1 MVLLGLDTDS
11 FEFADYIANWGE
23 SRGFFWPLAPID
35 RDVLVAYNVLTQ
47 STKVGIDRNG
57 VIVLREGYGTQ
68 NAREWER
75 WLDTLAGRTSP
86 APT

>member
-1 MVLLGLDTDS
+1 MDTDPTES
-11 FEFADYIANWGE
+11 ADYIASWGE
-23 SRGFFWPLAPID
+23 SRGFFWPLTTFD
-35 RDVLVAYNVLTQ
+35 RDVLVDYNVRTQ

-68 NAREWER
+68 NFSEWQR
-75 WLDTLAGRTSP
+75 WLDTLAGSANG